1 MYNRKTSLLLAMM
14 FMAVYCFAQTSH
26 NNTPSYLD
34 NTGQDLLAVK
44 YTSPHSVKKSDKP
57 TSSTRFHQRLSGT
70 FSGLAIELI
79 ASDLPL
85 ERSLPL
91 FRQFGNVHYDK
102 LEKGGYSYIIKTNF
116 DDKKS
121 LEKFYNTV
129 ILPRNPA
136 AKMVEYK
143 FGKRNIL

>member
-1 MYNRKTSLLLAMM
+1 MYIRRTSLLLILLFVAS
-14 FMAVYCFAQTSH
+14 FSFAQTSS
-26 NNTPSYLD
+26 NNTFASS
-34 NTGQDLLAVK
+34 NGNANDLLA
-44 YTSPHSVKKSDKP
+44 TRFSPKKSTYTPKK
-57 TSSTRFHQRLSGT
+57 TYRFHQRLSGT

-102 LEKGGYSYIIKTNF
+102 LTEGGYSYVIKTNIT
-116 DDKKS
+116 DKKS
-121 LEKFYNTV
+121 LEKFYKTV
-129 ILPRNPA
+129 ILPRNPD

-143 FGKRNIL
+143 FGKRDIL